1 MQLKYF
7 NVVAAAAFILS
18 LPVKWKESTNIL
30 IFLV

>member
-7 NVVAAAAFILS
+7 NVVAAAFILS